1 VTIEGVMLA
10 ESIRKEASYY
20 KEEVARLYEHP
31 ALSSAIR
38 AVSAGVSPTTEQI
51 LAALA
56 PVFADTSWLVEA
68 GRRWVGHLEGDELHF
83 PPVPG
88 ALADGGS
95 DVIKTALIFKNE
107 RVVIAL
113 QCFDSRAL
121 ALTRSRLAVAGHVIL
136 TGRTT
141 MTRVVNDAELA
152 CALVDFD
159 PLAPTSDL
167 DVALGL
173 RGARE
178 IGLDMASP
186 PLVVDGRASA
196 MRFLDSA
203 RNPLVLSA
211 TILAEALPFR
221 CTVDTA
227 TGSILSVQAARD
239 VDNMARA
246 GMTVLRQLEDPA
258 RDELLRKFFGHEAH
272 FVRWHA
278 MREYAGMHGAAAI
291 PALRQA
297 LAAEASAYVRRGIES
312 LIGALEQ

>member
-1 VTIEGVMLA
+1 MLA

-20 KEEVARLYEHP
+20 KDEVARLYAHP
-31 ALSSAIR
+31 VLSAAIR
-38 AVSAGVSPTTEQI
+38 AVSGAGPLSTEQI
-51 LAALA
+51 LSAIE

-95 DVIKTALIFKNE
+95 DVIKTALIFKNDK
-107 RVVIAL
+107 VIIAL
-113 QCFDSRAL
+113 QCFDSQAL
-121 ALTRSRLAVAGHVIL
+121 ALTRSQLAVAGHVIL

-141 MTRVVNDAELA
+141 VTRVVNDASLS
-152 CALVDFD
+152 CALVKFD
-159 PLAPTSDL
+159 ALEPTSDL
-167 DVALGL
+167 DVALGVQ
-173 RGARE
+173 GSSE
-178 IGLDMASP
+178 FGLDFASL
-186 PLVVDGRASA
+186 PLVVDGRSTA

-211 TILAEALPFR
+211 TILADALPFR
-221 CTVDTA
+221 CSVDTA

-246 GMTVLRQLEDPA
+246 GMTVLRQLEDPG
-258 RDELLRKFFGHEAH
+258 RDTLLEKFFGHEAH

-297 LAAEASAYVRRGIES
+297 LAVEASAYVRRGIES
-312 LIGALEQ
+312 LIDALED